1 MCYVRSED
9 RISKEEL
16 ITRLKLN
23 SMRECLFDRTL
34 QWFGDLEKR
43 EESAWSS
50 EYGTFKDSGSFPA
63 GRPRATWNEVFRSNL
78 KERKVSKDIAKD
90 RNAWKTHKKPSNPC
104 KHGKQTVKRI

>member
-50 EYGTFKDSGSFPA
+50 EYGHISKL
-63 GRPRATWNEVFRSNL
+63 VFLSDGQSIL
-78 KERKVSKDIAKD
+78 
-90 RNAWKTHKKPSNPC
+90 
-104 KHGKQTVKRI
+104 

>member
-50 EYGTFKDSGSFPA
+50 EYMEPSRIVVVSLQDDQGQHGMRYS
-63 GRPRATWNEVFRSNL
+63 EV
-78 KERKVSKDIAKD
+78 I
-90 RNAWKTHKKPSNPC
+90 
-104 KHGKQTVKRI
+104 